1 LELVLSASNPDQT
14 SVELVLGEAQPHMRH
29 EVVMVDGLPQVLET
43 SESWTNVNRRD
54 GITCEL
60 PLVPPG
66 QPGEDCLKLRFHL
79 NDKAELI
86 LEGDD
91 LRTGAPLERQV
102 LGTVR

>member
-1 LELVLSASNPDQT
+1 
-14 SVELVLGEAQPHMRH
+14 M
-29 EVVMVDGLPQVLET
+29 
-43 SESWTNVNRRD
+43 
-54 GITCEL
+54 
-60 PLVPPG
+60 PPG

>member
-1 LELVLSASNPDQT
+1 M
-14 SVELVLGEAQPHMRH
+14 VELHHRSAGVLLRGCGSATPSRSISNDDLGQR
-29 EVVMVDGLPQVLET
+29 VET
-43 SESWTNVNRRD
+43 SDSWTDVIRRD

-60 PLVPPG
+60 PLMPPG

-79 NDKAELI
+79 SDQAELI

-91 LRTGAPLERQV
+91 LRTGAPLKRQV